1 MSFFGEI
8 IEMCKD
14 LYREFDGQFWDLQQ
28 PETYYPA
35 NADSLLA
42 AQTAR
47 DSIVMRA
54 LETLP
59 FPLETTVT
67 ISVPIIGSF
76 EVTATVTKEIVHGIY
91 QDIAVYLDSTKH
103 LGD

>member
-8 IEMCKD
+8 ITMCKD

-42 AQTAR
+42 AQNAR
-47 DSIVMRA
+47 DGIVMRA
-54 LETLP
+54 LEALP

-67 ISVPIIGSF
+67 VSVPIIGSF
-76 EVTATVTKEIVHGIY
+76 EVTATVTKEIVQGIY
-91 QDIAVYLDSTKH
+91 QDIATYLDATRYT
-103 LGD
+103 G